1 MNIGVYKNC
10 ISIKGF
16 WNHYDQKF
24 IQKQMRD
31 EYQVFLAGACSLS
44 VLNNFTLTT
53 HMSIKHEHS
62 ALCMASY
69 SAMAMIEHCLK
80 ISEVWDC
87 WLTLST
93 VMFSLS
99 IVCCPY
105 RSLDFPLP
113 VCASTRAPWVLSL
126 RTPPRSPEDS
136 PRDLRTYGEW
146 NTTSVP
152 IQSHRTWDSIREA
165 ENPAWPGSQLPSSQ
179 CQHRVTLGTELAD
192 TPKVP

>member
-1 MNIGVYKNC
+1 
-10 ISIKGF
+10 
-16 WNHYDQKF
+16 
-24 IQKQMRD
+24 MRD

-146 NTTSVP
+146 NTTSARRQV
-152 IQSHRTWDSIREA
+152 RTPDIWAPSLQE
-165 ENPAWPGSQLPSSQ
+165 ESLPSKS
-179 CQHRVTLGTELAD
+179 TLTTETQERACLSGLLIEANIITRGTSSNQRQL
-192 TPKVP
+192 